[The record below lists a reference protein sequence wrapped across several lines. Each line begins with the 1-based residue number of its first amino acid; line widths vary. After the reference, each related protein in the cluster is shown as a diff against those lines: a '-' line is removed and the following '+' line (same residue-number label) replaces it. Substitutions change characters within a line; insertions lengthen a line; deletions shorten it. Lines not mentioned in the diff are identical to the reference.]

1 MTVKLTKNQSLI
13 LSIFFTNPNK
23 TFYLRE
29 LGRMLEKEPGVF
41 QKDINNLEEEGI
53 LKSSFKGK
61 SRFFELN
68 KDYPLY
74 REIYGIIK
82 KTTGIE
88 KMIEQQ
94 LKKIPNIKRA
104 FIYGSFAQ
112 GTADNFSDID
122 LIIIGDPPQNK
133 LDSLLPKLEKQF
145 NREINYTLY
154 NQSEFQRKKNSNPFL
169 KEVLNNKII
178 DIIR

>member
-1 MTVKLTKNQSLI
+1 MTMRLTKNQSLI
-13 LSIFFTNPNK
+13 LSIFFANPGK

-29 LGRMLEKEPGVF
+29 LSRMMKKEPGVF
-41 QKDINNLEEEGI
+41 QKDINNLEAEGI
-53 LKSSFKGK
+53 LNSSFKGK

-68 KDYPLY
+68 RNYPLY
-74 REIYGIIK
+74 NEIKGIIK

-88 KMIEQQ
+88 KTIEQQ
-94 LKKIPNIKRA
+94 LKKISNIERA

-133 LDSLLPKLEKQF
+133 LDSMLPNLEKQF

-154 NQSEFQRKKNSNPFL
+154 SPSEFQRKKKSNPFL
-169 KEVLNNKII
+169 KGVLDNKII
-178 DIIR
+178 DIIK